1 LRRRAKCTRTPVGKG
16 ATRHRMGPGR
26 DSQQRN
32 KRSAGNR
39 NVIRI
44 LHITNDNVSR
54 PRVFTGAAR
63 ITFSQGVRGRHRCV
77 PVLEWCRS
85 RPHVVY
91 ITLSV
96 LCTRASSVG
105 TLRSWARGAVFLPTP
120 PRVMCNIHVATICR
134 TGRATNRGARDNR
147 LNRVSVAARMQ
158 LNPLVAGVDRT
169 RNTRTP
175 AKSASLSRRD
185 EVFSH
190 QCLRLRNLLKTLDQ
204 QKIERR
210 LLTVGPTSER
220 DKLHSAP
227 RRNLQGIAVED
238 GPRYR
243 CVADNTRSGTRSRVD
258 AWWGARFAAVVPSDD
273 YRRTR
278 CVAHRRRRRSGRRSH
293 RGGCGRGGLEYV
305 VVRPP
310 SARARAALAP
320 TLVFLSAI
328 PCAHRNESVLAVH
341 IAVAATGR
349 IALVLFARRTA

>member
-1 LRRRAKCTRTPVGKG
+1 
-16 ATRHRMGPGR
+16 M
-26 DSQQRN
+26 
-32 KRSAGNR
+32 
-39 NVIRI
+39 
-44 LHITNDNVSR
+44 SR

-190 QCLRLRNLLKTLDQ
+190 QCLRLRNLLNTLDQ

-210 LLTVGPTSER
+210 LLTVGP
-220 DKLHSAP
+220 
-227 RRNLQGIAVED
+227 RRPAHVCRASRPLQNRGCQV
-238 GPRYR
+238 
-243 CVADNTRSGTRSRVD
+243 SG
-258 AWWGARFAAVVPSDD
+258 
-273 YRRTR
+273 
-278 CVAHRRRRRSGRRSH
+278 
-293 RGGCGRGGLEYV
+293 
-305 VVRPP
+305 P
-310 SARARAALAP
+310 SAEPVRRAF
-320 TLVFLSAI
+320 T
-328 PCAHRNESVLAVH
+328 
-341 IAVAATGR
+341 ATAKSWMSSR
-349 IALVLFARRTA
+349 KCMMS